1 MKIKIIDMDHL
12 GNGIGKLNNKV
23 VFIPKTITG
32 DICDIDIYKSYKKYD
47 KGKVNRII
55 ENSNLRIDSLCP
67 YYQICGGCN
76 ISNLDYSN
84 QLEFKVNKVKNIFK
98 KYLDTSINPNV
109 IGSKKEYQYRNKI
122 TYHNDNNIGL
132 ISEYENIVDIDNC
145 LVDEKEPF
153 QDIYFF
159 KKTICTFQ
167 SKLRSVNKPA
177 FLSFVL
183 AHVKFLYIIIPENKA
198 RVIFSM
204 MNGNKAIMRQEE
216 LIKAELLRCSS
227 VNTELILD
235 AENNAIRNRFARE
248 WDKWLYW
255 WNTPEVKEFYHT
267 DYQLGWLLP
276 LIENKEDISFDR
288 FKAIC
293 LKNGDVKEAKGV
305 FRRMRLLQ
313 KSIEDAYNDPISYN
327 LIGTVLCLRGKKEQF
342 QFLKWYF
349 AIVGTED
356 HRVVSKELQRYFD
369 WSILGATHQEIID
382 NNIDQ
387 YANRRKDFLHQLVSN
402 DLYRSAYNTGAVW
415 LLRCNVMQDCAL
427 NEGKGRKFSF
437 DIWKNRSLEH
447 IYPKSKVKHFQNGI
461 TLDWNDNPI
470 DSSKLSDYKL
480 DREDICLEI
489 PSPVDNEEPTLYR
502 ASEHSIGNL
511 VLLYKRN
518 NSSFNA
524 RDFEEKKQIFFTIQD
539 DEGFQSRHLIHTVS
553 VFAHSKWEGK
563 DIAKQKKTEIEHF
576 ESEYKEDYYE

>member
-1 MKIKIIDMDHL
+1 M
-12 GNGIGKLNNKV
+12 GNTAKTAISLEEYIGKLQGDGCFIIPDYQRGYIWGQYNKNFGRDNKHNSV
-23 VFIPKTITG
+23 TYLIQNLLDV
-32 DICDIDIYKSYKKYD
+32 YKND
-47 KGKVNRII
+47 KGKDVFLQGITVHPNQNSHDITIVDGQQRTTFFYLLLKYLGFTGHFPIQYTIRGDSDDFLKTIDI
-55 ENSNLRIDSLCP
+55 ENC
-67 YYQICGGCN
+67 
-76 ISNLDYSN
+76 
-84 QLEFKVNKVKNIFK
+84 
-98 KYLDTSINPNV
+98 T
-109 IGSKKEYQYRNKI
+109 
-122 TYHNDNNIGL
+122 
-132 ISEYENIVDIDNC
+132 
-145 LVDEKEPF
+145 VDENEAF

-167 SKLRSVNKPA
+167 TKLKDVNKPT

-183 AHVKFLYIIIPENKA
+183 THVKFLYITIPENKA

-227 VNTELILD
+227 VNSELILD

-248 WDKWLYW
+248 WDRWLYW
-255 WNTPEVKEFYHT
+255 WNTPEVKAFFYT

-276 LIENKEDISFDR
+276 LIVSKEDISFER
-288 FKAIC
+288 FKTIC
-293 LKNGDVKEAKGV
+293 LKNGDVKEAKDV

-327 LIGTVLCLRGKKEQF
+327 LIGTILCLRGKKEQF

-349 AIVGTED
+349 EIVGREN
-356 HRVVSKELQRYFD
+356 HIAASKELQRYFD
-369 WSILGATHQEIID
+369 WSILGATHLEIVE

-387 YANRRKDFLHQLVSN
+387 YARRRKDFLLQLSSN

-427 NEGKGRKFSF
+427 NEKRGRKFNF
-437 DIWKNRSLEH
+437 DIWENRSLEH
-447 IYPKSKVKHFQNGI
+447 IYPKSKVKHIQNGI
-461 TLDWNDNPI
+461 TLDWDDKPI

-480 DREDICLEI
+480 DRENICFEI
-489 PSPVDNEEPTLYR
+489 KSPVESEEPILYR

-518 NSSFNA
+518 NSSFNN
-524 RDFEEKKQIFFTIQD
+524 RDFEEKKKIFFTIQD

-553 VFAHSKWEGK
+553 VFACSKWEGE

>member
-1 MKIKIIDMDHL
+1 M
-12 GNGIGKLNNKV
+12 GNTAKTAISLENYLGKLQGDGCFVIPDYQRGYIWGQYNKNFGGDNKHDSV
-23 VFIPKTITG
+23 TYLIQSLLNVFENDPGKDVFLQGIT
-32 DICDIDIYKSYKKYD
+32 
-47 KGKVNRII
+47 VH
-55 ENSNLRIDSLCP
+55 
-67 YYQICGGCN
+67 
-76 ISNLDYSN
+76 SN
-84 QLEFKVNKVKNIFK
+84 QDSHDITIVDGQQRTTFFFLLL
-98 KYLDTSINPNV
+98 KYLGFSGHFPIKYTIR
-109 IGSKKEYQYRNKI
+109 KESNSFLA
-122 TYHNDNNIGL
+122 T
-132 ISEYENIVDIDNC
+132 VDIDNC